1 MTEGQELDLA
11 GRIIGLATKVHRTLG
26 PGFLEGVYENAL
38 CLELQREGLVFE
50 RQKALRVLYEGV
62 VVGDFVSD
70 LVIEGELLVELK
82 AVTML
87 VPVHEVQLVNYLTA
101 TGVEN
106 GLLLNFGAASLE
118 FKRKYRTYRAPKARD
133 LVL

>member
-1 MTEGQELDLA
+1 MSADKELDLA
-11 GRIIGLATKVHRTLG
+11 GQVIGLGMKVHRVLG
-26 PGFLEGVYENAL
+26 PGFLESVYESAL
-38 CLELQREGLVFE
+38 CIELQRGGIAFE
-50 RQKALRVLYEGV
+50 RQKALYVLYEGA

-70 LVIEGELLVELK
+70 LVIEGKLLVELK
-82 AVTML
+82 AVVTL

-101 TGVEN
+101 TGVED

-118 FKRKYRTYRAPKARD
+118 FKRKYRTFRAPKAKE